1 MNFIIYAIIGAFLL
15 LVGIILSCL
24 ISYLTCNKTDV
35 YLSMYEGLS
44 WGLPIFIVYWLL
56 NSEYTQ
62 LYVLPIFSEPMKLV
76 TQQSEFIGQIYAMLL
91 ITCIVTTKLF
101 HTTDIAICLPSKNE
115 LKEFEKKLAEE
126 LKSKTKK

>member
-1 MNFIIYAIIGAFLL
+1 MNFIIYAIIGVFLW

-24 ISYLTCNKTDV
+24 ISYLSCSKTDV
-35 YLSMYEGLS
+35 YLSTYEGLS
-44 WGLPIFIVYWLL
+44 WGLPIFLVYWLL
-56 NSEYTQ
+56 NSEYTYM
-62 LYVLPIFSEPMKLV
+62 YVLPIFSEPMKIV
-76 TQQSEFIGQIYAMLL
+76 TQQPEFIGQIYAMLL

-101 HTTDIAICLPSKNE
+101 HTTDVAICIPSKDE